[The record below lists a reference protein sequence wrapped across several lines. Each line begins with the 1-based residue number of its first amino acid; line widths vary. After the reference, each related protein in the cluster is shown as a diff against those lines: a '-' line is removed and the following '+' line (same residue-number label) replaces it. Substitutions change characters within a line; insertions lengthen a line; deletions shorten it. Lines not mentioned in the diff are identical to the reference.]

1 MNIDYLKIQ
10 KIVNNLLSN
19 AFKFTEE
26 GEITLSLK
34 AEIVDNRQYAVIKV
48 EDTGIGIPEKELNS
62 IFERFHQVNSKK
74 ENAGSGIGL
83 HLVKEYTEMHQGYI
97 TVESTVNIGSI
108 FHIYIPTD
116 LVVSK
121 EAEMMENEE
130 EDVEKK
136 I

>member
-62 IFERFHQVNSKK
+62 IFERFHQVNSKRK
-74 ENAGSGIGL
+74 TPEVV
-83 HLVKEYTEMHQGYI
+83 LVCI
-97 TVESTVNIGSI
+97 
-108 FHIYIPTD
+108 
-116 LVVSK
+116 
-121 EAEMMENEE
+121 
-130 EDVEKK
+130 
-136 I
+136 